1 MILPKIPDKFSAK
14 FNLHFYDRNFIR
26 GFYKQKINGILRGSG
41 YKIYQQIPQ
50 GWNFRFKI

>member
-14 FNLHFYDRNFIR
+14 FHLNFDDT

-50 GWNFRFKI
+50 GWNF